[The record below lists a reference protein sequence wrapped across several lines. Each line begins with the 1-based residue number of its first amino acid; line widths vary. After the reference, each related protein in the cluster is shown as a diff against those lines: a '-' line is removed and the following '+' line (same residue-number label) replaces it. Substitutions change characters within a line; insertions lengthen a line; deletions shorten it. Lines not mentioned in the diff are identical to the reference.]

1 MFKELKE
8 FINEIFKEEH
18 PESEMSDDLK
28 KKIEEKLK
36 GPHTHGIVVG
46 PIYNKNKC
54 ERSNYN
60 HDETK

>member
-8 FINEIFKEEH
+8 FINKISKEEH

-46 PIYNKNKC
+46 PVVNKNKR
-54 ERSNYN
+54 EPSKYN
-60 HDETK
+60 NDETK

>member
-8 FINEIFKEEH
+8 FINKISKEEH

-36 GPHTHGIVVG
+36 GPHTHGIVYW
-46 PIYNKNKC
+46 PKDNKKKC

>member
-8 FINEIFKEEH
+8 FINKIPKEEH
-18 PESEMSDDLK
+18 PESEMSDDLQ

-36 GPHTHGIVVG
+36 GPHMHGIVVG
-46 PIYNKNKC
+46 PIDNKKKC

-60 HDETK
+60 NDETK